1 MTTELRLALAM
12 RGGVSLAVWIGGA
25 VSEIDQARRAS
36 SDGDDFWSS
45 ILRDAAG
52 YDRVV
57 VDVLAGASA
66 GGLNGV
72 LYAASQ
78 VYDFPYDRMRDVW
91 LDVGGIDGLVRR
103 GPPWPS
109 LLLGD
114 DYFLTT
120 VHKKLAELTS
130 RPAGGATL
138 AGGPEP
144 PRPRVELALSATVM
158 EPIVRPLPSPEDEPL
173 FQRRHGSG
181 FRFRQPEE
189 PWLPTDF
196 HPPTD
201 DRFGDTLWR
210 LAIAARSTS
219 SFPVAF
225 EGADVRSSRRLTFT
239 SPPPAPGTATGAAV
253 DLDGTFLDRTTGG
266 PFVVADGGILD
277 NIPIQCALDFVANA
291 PAERPTERFLV
302 YLQPGASTASVTAE
316 GLGEDERRT
325 TLAVL
330 RGVVAA
336 RVSGETINT
345 DIAAIEAY
353 NEGIERARNLRRAAF
368 AGLTGRRPFLAE
380 AATSLAQYRRS
391 RASHEAS
398 EVFRLLLD
406 PMGVMGED
414 QFPRQV
420 AGTPVP
426 DDDWRS
432 PIAGWPQHDREGLE
446 TAIGGRLHA
455 STGQGDATLLAASGE
470 VGPLLRVN
478 DLLIEW
484 ARWLEGAVGDPAP
497 GQVKVSLYRI
507 RTFLGSVLERTRRL
521 AWVSAAASKRSDPDG
536 FVDAAMDS
544 LDRMALVEPAL
555 ADATIEALLVGVTAP
570 LEAACQAA
578 TARVDQVVEAMSDD
592 PAAGST
598 NPGAT
603 SELLARI
610 AGLLVD
616 VVAPLAD
623 LTVPA
628 GSAVAAGEPDPGHLL
643 HRVLGGTPVT
653 IEVLEALDVLCLP
666 EFVSGLPGRRRV
678 DFRRLS
684 TANRTPLA
692 PHFTALMDA
701 ARETG
706 QWWDP
711 AVGPGA
717 QAGIH
722 VALKLAGNELAN
734 FSAFLLAH
742 WRANDW
748 LWGRLDAVPTLI
760 DLLIRPRRLAERLA
774 GCAGDEEALGI
785 VHELVAPTSHAWRSR
800 LDVQVWAPALDAIRL
815 EVQVLR
821 ASPEAYRDDLDIS
834 AIRNALVARRQWEIL
849 GQEMSLP
856 KEPMGTVP
864 GIDPGR
870 PPALEEVEAWVAGY
884 GVGAETIRGNERA
897 PELLDRF
904 GELATA
910 ATETAL
916 HNVSLPSSRVPRP
929 PRIVATAIRRVGPRL
944 GRRLARGL
952 VVVPST
958 ADAPRRKVL
967 LGLAVAA
974 LVVLGILGW
983 YVDKWAFVLGFV
995 VSFLPLGALVVV
1007 LYRKA
1012 VKLLGAE
1019 RPPPPRQREAP
1030 R

>member
-25 VSEIDQARRAS
+25 VSEIDLARRAS
-36 SDGDDFWSS
+36 PDGDDFWST

-91 LDVGGIDGLVRR
+91 LEVGGIDGLVRR

-109 LLLGD
+109 LLQGD

-120 VHKKLAELTS
+120 VYEKLVELTS
-130 RPAGGATL
+130 RPPVGATL
-138 AGGPEP
+138 GGGPEP

-158 EPIVRPLPSPEDEPL
+158 EPIVRPLPSPKDEPL

-189 PWLPTDF
+189 RWLPTDF
-196 HPPTD
+196 PAATD
-201 DRFGDTLWR
+201 DRFGDALWR

-225 EGADVRSSRRLTFT
+225 EGAEVRSSRRTTFT
-239 SPPPAPGTATGAAV
+239 SPPAAAGTATGAGV
-253 DLDGTFLDRTTGG
+253 ELDGTFLDRTNGE
-266 PFVVADGGILD
+266 PFIVADGGILD
-277 NIPIQCALDFVANA
+277 NIPIQCALDVVANA
-291 PAERPTERFLV
+291 PAERRTERFLV
-302 YLQPGASTASVTAE
+302 YLQPGASTASVAP
-316 GLGEDERRT
+316 GVMAEDERRT

-336 RVSGETINT
+336 RVAGETINT

-353 NEGIERARNLRRAAF
+353 NEGIERARNLRRATF
-368 AGLTGRRPFLAE
+368 ADLTGRPPFLA
-380 AATSLAQYRRS
+380 AAAAGLAHYRRS

-398 EVFRLLLD
+398 EIFRLLLD
-406 PMGVMGED
+406 PVGVLGED
-414 QFPRQV
+414 QFPQEV
-420 AGTPVP
+420 AGTPVA
-426 DDDWRS
+426 DEDWRS
-432 PIAGWPQHDREGLE
+432 PIARWPQHDREGLE
-446 TAIGGRLHA
+446 TALGRRLHA
-455 STGQGDATLLAASGE
+455 STGRAGTSLLAASGE
-470 VGPLLRVN
+470 LGPLLRVN

-484 ARWLEGAVGDPAP
+484 ARWLEGATDHLAP
-497 GQVKVSLYRI
+497 GQAKISLYRI
-507 RTFLGSVLERTRRL
+507 RTFLGSVLDRSRQL
-521 AWVSAAASKRSDPDG
+521 AWVSAAASRRSDPAG
-536 FVDAAMDS
+536 FVAAAMDS
-544 LDRMALVEPAL
+544 FDQMALVDPAL
-555 ADATIEALLVGVTAP
+555 ADATIEALRDGATAP
-570 LEAACQAA
+570 LEAACQQAI
-578 TARVDQVVEAMSDD
+578 ARVDQVVAGMSAEV
-592 PAAGST
+592 AAGSSD
-598 NPGAT
+598 PGAPE
-603 SELLARI
+603 ELLARI
-610 AGLLVD
+610 AALLVD

-623 LTVPA
+623 LAVPA
-628 GSAVAAGEPDPGHLL
+628 PADDDHEPGRLL
-643 HRVLGGTPVT
+643 HRVLGTTPVT
-653 IEVLEALDVLCLP
+653 VEVLEGLEVLCLP

-692 PHFTALMDA
+692 RHFAALMDA
-701 ARETG
+701 AGETG

-711 AVGPGA
+711 AAGPEA
-717 QAGIH
+717 QKGIH

-734 FSAFLLAH
+734 FSAFLLAQ

-774 GCAGDEEALGI
+774 ECPGEAEALEF
-785 VHELVAPTSHAWRSR
+785 VHELVAPSSHPWRAR
-800 LDVQVWAPALDAIRL
+800 LDGLVWTPALDDVRM
-815 EVQVLR
+815 EVRFLR
-821 ASPEAYRDDLDIS
+821 ASPEAYRDDLETS
-834 AIRNALVARRQWEIL
+834 AIRDALVARRQWEIL

-864 GIDPGR
+864 GTDPGR
-870 PPALEEVEAWVAGY
+870 PPTLEEVEAWVAGY

-904 GELATA
+904 NELATA

-916 HNVSLPSSRVPRP
+916 HNASLPSSRLPRP
-929 PRIVATAIRRVGPRL
+929 PRIVATAIRRLGPRL

-952 VVVPST
+952 VVVPT
-958 ADAPRRKVL
+958 AAEASRRNVL

-974 LVVLGILGW
+974 LLVLGVLGW

-995 VSFLPLGALVVV
+995 VSFLPLGALVLV
-1007 LYRKA
+1007 LHRTA
-1012 VKLLGAE
+1012 VKLLGPE
-1019 RPPPPRQREAP
+1019 RPPPRQP
-1030 R
+1030 QH